1 MASRAQY
8 MRTYRKTVKPLNERD
23 AHAEGRKEG
32 VEACIRF
39 LRQFIGD
46 RAFTG
51 HHAAH
56 LMEKAVSGP
65 TGDVVMRRRMIASMG
80 GTPR

>member
-1 MASRAQY
+1 MASRAEY
-8 MRTYRKTVKPLNERD
+8 FRDYRKVKKPVKERE
-23 AHAEGRKEG
+23 ARAEGYAEG

-56 LMEKAVSGP
+56 LMRKAVAGP
-65 TGDVVMRRRMIASMG
+65 SGDVEMRNRVILSLG
-80 GTPR
+80 GQPR